1 MAQQKLQGEWLLV
14 DITEDLSRLNG
25 NVYWRLTFLNVID
38 NTIWETTVDG
48 SYRNF
53 SRSGWDRI
61 VSDPNPWGIYSGLKR
76 SKRTA
81 RSGNGVITADSRP
94 EKAHPIESFEEV
106 ERVVEGIYNDTV
118 NRRQQSDFRRLFA

>member
-1 MAQQKLQGEWLLV
+1 MAQQLQGEWLLV
-14 DITEDLSRLNG
+14 SITEDISRLNG

-48 SYRNF
+48 TYRNF

-61 VSDPNPWGIYSGLKR
+61 VSDPNPWAIYTGLRR

-94 EKAHPIESFEEV
+94 EKAHAIESLEEV
-106 ERVVEGIYNDTV
+106 EKIVEGILTDVTDRR
-118 NRRQQSDFRRLFA
+118 NRSDFSRLFD